1 VNTRYE
7 TDRDLHRDL
16 QDLHE
21 PGGQDREISL
31 GTTTILGIFFALALL
46 CAVFFGF
53 GYSLGRRSA
62 LPVAIPAVVANES
75 ESGSS
80 KPSPGS
86 PASQTTDKQAV
97 GTAQSAI
104 VPPSAIVP
112 NDPPNAAAQDNQ
124 QIAAPN
130 PIKAVALTRRYPNTE
145 PSANTPTKS
154 AAIVPV
160 AATTPTPGSSVVQVA
175 AMSHQ
180 EDADVVAVD
189 LKRRGY
195 TVAIR
200 REPQDKLF
208 HVQIG
213 PFATKK
219 EADAM
224 RQHLQTDGYNN
235 AIVK

>member
-1 VNTRYE
+1 VHTRYE
-7 TDRDLHRDL
+7 TEHDLRDLNEVD
-16 QDLHE
+16 
-21 PGGQDREISL
+21 GQDREISL

-62 LPVAIPAVVANES
+62 QPVAGSAEVTAGAESNSPKPA
-75 ESGSS
+75 
-80 KPSPGS
+80 PGS
-86 PASQTTDKQAV
+86 PIGQTAGKPSADAP
-97 GTAQSAI
+97 QSAI
-104 VPPSAIVP
+104 VPIDSPNTPAQDSQQTPDLTPVRATVSTVRADIPVGPSTNTPAKPAASVP
-112 NDPPNAAAQDNQ
+112 VSAAA
-124 QIAAPN
+124 
-130 PIKAVALTRRYPNTE
+130 
-145 PSANTPTKS
+145 PS
-154 AAIVPV
+154 
-160 AATTPTPGSSVVQVA
+160 PGSSVVQVA

-200 REPQDKLF
+200 HEPQDNLF

-213 PFATKK
+213 PFATHK

-224 RQHLQTDGYNN
+224 RQHLQADGYNN

>member
-1 VNTRYE
+1 VNTRYNA
-7 TDRDLHRDL
+7 DHDL

-21 PGGQDREISL
+21 AAGQDREISL

-62 LPVAIPAVVANES
+62 QPVAATPADVRSES
-75 ESGSS
+75 ENSIS

-86 PASQTTDKQAV
+86 LASQTAGKQAI

-104 VPPSAIVP
+104 VPM
-112 NDPPNAAAQDNQ
+112 DPPSAAAQDSQ
-124 QIAAPN
+124 QMLAPN
-130 PIKAVALTRRYPNTE
+130 AVKAVLTTRHQDMHAE
-145 PSANTPTKS
+145 PSTS
-154 AAIVPV
+154 AIAKPVAVVSV
-160 AATTPTPGSSVVQVA
+160 AATTPTAGSSVVQVA

>member
-1 VNTRYE
+1 VNTRYD
-7 TDRDLHRDL
+7 TDHDL

-21 PGGQDREISL
+21 AAGQDREISL

-62 LPVAIPAVVANES
+62 QPAGIPAAVSMGS
-75 ESGSS
+75 ENSNS

-86 PASQTTDKQAV
+86 PASQPTGK
-97 GTAQSAI
+97 QSAI
-104 VPPSAIVP
+104 VPI
-112 NDPPNAAAQDNQ
+112 DPPNATTQDSQ
-124 QIAAPN
+124 QIPAPDLV
-130 PIKAVALTRRYPNTE
+130 KAVVSSPHQDLHAE
-145 PSANTPTKS
+145 PSTI
-154 AAIVPV
+154 AIAKPV
-160 AATTPTPGSSVVQVA
+160 AAVSVAATAPLPGSSVVQVA

-219 EADAM
+219 EADGM

>member
-1 VNTRYE
+1 VNTRYNA
-7 TDRDLHRDL
+7 DHDL

-21 PGGQDREISL
+21 AAGQDREISL

-62 LPVAIPAVVANES
+62 LPAAGPAEVRTGS
-75 ESGSS
+75 ESSNS

-86 PASQTTDKQAV
+86 PLSQTTGKQTT
-97 GTAQSAI
+97 GTAQSAS
-104 VPPSAIVP
+104 VPL
-112 NDPPNAAAQDNQ
+112 DPPNATAEDSQ
-124 QIAAPN
+124 QIPARVKAAVPS
-130 PIKAVALTRRYPNTE
+130 PRQDLWAESSTSVIAKPVAAV
-145 PSANTPTKS
+145 S
-154 AAIVPV
+154 V
-160 AATTPTPGSSVVQVA
+160 AATTLTPGSSVVQVA

-200 REPQDKLF
+200 RELQDKLF

>member
-1 VNTRYE
+1 MQTRYE
-7 TDRDLHRDL
+7 TDHDLRDLHED
-16 QDLHE
+16 E
-21 PGGQDREISL
+21 QDREISL
-31 GTTTILGIFFALALL
+31 GTTTILGIFFALALV

-62 LPVAIPAVVANES
+62 QPPISAAEVMTGRESNGSKPA
-75 ESGSS
+75 SGSLASQTAS
-80 KPSPGS
+80 KQSAATSQTAIVPIDPPAAAAQESQQAPDPTPAKAAVSTPRPNVAAEPSTNTAARPAAVASVAAPASSPGS
-86 PASQTTDKQAV
+86 P
-97 GTAQSAI
+97 
-104 VPPSAIVP
+104 
-112 NDPPNAAAQDNQ
+112 
-124 QIAAPN
+124 
-130 PIKAVALTRRYPNTE
+130 
-145 PSANTPTKS
+145 
-154 AAIVPV
+154 
-160 AATTPTPGSSVVQVA
+160 VVQVA

-213 PFATKK
+213 PLATKK

-224 RQHLQTDGYNN
+224 RQRLQMDGYNN

>member
-1 VNTRYE
+1 VQTRYE
-7 TDRDLHRDL
+7 TDHDLRDLRED
-16 QDLHE
+16 E
-21 PGGQDREISL
+21 QDREISL

-62 LPVAIPAVVANES
+62 QPPVSAAEVMTGAGSNSSRPGNTANQTAAKQSAATAQTAIVPIDPPAAAPQESHQLPDPAPAKALVSTPRLNVAAEPSTNPSTRPAAVVPVPAPAS
-75 ESGSS
+75 
-80 KPSPGS
+80 SPGS
-86 PASQTTDKQAV
+86 P
-97 GTAQSAI
+97 
-104 VPPSAIVP
+104 
-112 NDPPNAAAQDNQ
+112 
-124 QIAAPN
+124 
-130 PIKAVALTRRYPNTE
+130 L
-145 PSANTPTKS
+145 
-154 AAIVPV
+154 
-160 AATTPTPGSSVVQVA
+160 VQVA

-224 RQHLQTDGYNN
+224 RQRLQTDGYNN

>member
-1 VNTRYE
+1 MHTRYE
-7 TDRDLHRDL
+7 TEHDLRDLHESAE
-16 QDLHE
+16 QE
-21 PGGQDREISL
+21 REISL

-62 LPVAIPAVVANES
+62 PPVTGPNSLTTES
-75 ESGSS
+75 EGAS

-86 PASQTTDKQAV
+86 PVNQPTGKQAD
-97 GTAQSAI
+97 TTQSAI
-104 VPPSAIVP
+104 VPVDSS
-112 NDPPNAAAQDNQ
+112 NAAAPDTQPDSSRVKTLVSSSRPDVRVAPP
-124 QIAAPN
+124 AASATKP
-130 PIKAVALTRRYPNTE
+130 AAL
-145 PSANTPTKS
+145 
-154 AAIVPV
+154 PV
-160 AATTPTPGSSVVQVA
+160 AATAAAPGSPVVQVA

-200 REPQDKLF
+200 HEPQDKLF

-213 PFATKK
+213 PFATRKD
-219 EADAM
+219 ADVM
-224 RQHLQTDGYNN
+224 RQRLQTDGYNN

>member
-1 VNTRYE
+1 VQTRYE
-7 TDRDLHRDL
+7 TDHDLRDLHED
-16 QDLHE
+16 E
-21 PGGQDREISL
+21 QDREISL

-62 LPVAIPAVVANES
+62 QPPVSAAEVMTGPGNNGSRPTLGSTANQMAGKQSAGTAQTAIVPIDPPAVAVQESQLVPEPAPAKAVVSTPRPNVAAEPSTNTAPTPPAVVPAAAPAS
-75 ESGSS
+75 
-80 KPSPGS
+80 SPGS
-86 PASQTTDKQAV
+86 P
-97 GTAQSAI
+97 
-104 VPPSAIVP
+104 
-112 NDPPNAAAQDNQ
+112 
-124 QIAAPN
+124 
-130 PIKAVALTRRYPNTE
+130 
-145 PSANTPTKS
+145 
-154 AAIVPV
+154 
-160 AATTPTPGSSVVQVA
+160 VVQVA

-224 RQHLQTDGYNN
+224 RLRLQADGYNN

>member
-1 VNTRYE
+1 MNTRYDTE
-7 TDRDLHRDL
+7 HDLRDLHETD
-16 QDLHE
+16 E
-21 PGGQDREISL
+21 QDREISL
-31 GTTTILGIFFALALL
+31 GATTILGIFFALALL

-53 GYSLGRRSA
+53 GYSLGRRSS
-62 LPVAIPAVVANES
+62 LPVATPAEVTAGSQNGASKPAPGSLAAQTIKLSAGATESAIAPVDPPSTAAVDAQPSTISAPPKAVVTPRPTVAEPVS
-75 ESGSS
+75 LTVT
-80 KPSPGS
+80 KPVVAAAPPPGS
-86 PASQTTDKQAV
+86 P
-97 GTAQSAI
+97 
-104 VPPSAIVP
+104 
-112 NDPPNAAAQDNQ
+112 
-124 QIAAPN
+124 
-130 PIKAVALTRRYPNTE
+130 
-145 PSANTPTKS
+145 
-154 AAIVPV
+154 
-160 AATTPTPGSSVVQVA
+160 VVQVA

-213 PFATKK
+213 PFNTKK

-235 AIVK
+235 SIVK